1 MILQEL
7 KRRKEIQKAAIFG
20 SRAMGNYKNGSDV
33 DLVIYGP
40 DVTENITN
48 QLRIAL
54 NEELPLPYYFDIVHY
69 ESVSSN
75 PFKEHIDTVS
85 RLFYH
90 A

>member
-40 DVTENITN
+40 DVT
-48 QLRIAL
+48 RK
-54 NEELPLPYYFDIVHY
+54 HY
-69 ESVSSN
+69 QSTQNS
-75 PFKEHIDTVS
+75 TQ
-85 RLFYH
+85 RRTATTLLF
-90 A
+90 